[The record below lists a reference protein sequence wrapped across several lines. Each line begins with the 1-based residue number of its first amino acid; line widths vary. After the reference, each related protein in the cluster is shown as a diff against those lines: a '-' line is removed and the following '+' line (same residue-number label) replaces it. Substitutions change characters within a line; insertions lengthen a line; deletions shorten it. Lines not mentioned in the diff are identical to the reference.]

1 MADFDS
7 DTIKPLPVEPV
18 RLIAIDLDGSLLRS
32 DGTIGESTVAAVRE
46 ASAQGIRVVLATARP
61 PRGVIASYQ
70 KLALDTVQVNHN
82 GALVYDARQRKV
94 IEHLPIDASLAR
106 QVVSIARQIA
116 PKIPI
121 GVDVIDTLYCD
132 KSNNSNNDL
141 NLSHAGVTSAAG
153 LLEPVLNEPVTKVFM
168 TGEPHELAHIQ
179 MTLHEKLRARV
190 AFATSHL
197 KLLQVVAEG
206 VDKAVGLARVAGMYD
221 VPAQSVMAIGDAPN
235 DLGMFKWA
243 GLAVAVKNAWRD
255 VLKAAHFA
263 VPSNDEDGV
272 GEAIR
277 RFALS

>member
-1 MADFDS
+1 
-7 DTIKPLPVEPV
+7 
-18 RLIAIDLDGSLLRS
+18 
-32 DGTIGESTVAAVRE
+32 
-46 ASAQGIRVVLATARP
+46 
-61 PRGVIASYQ
+61 
-70 KLALDTVQVNHN
+70 
-82 GALVYDARQRKV
+82 
-94 IEHLPIDASLAR
+94 
-106 QVVSIARQIA
+106 
-116 PKIPI
+116 
-121 GVDVIDTLYCD
+121 
-132 KSNNSNNDL
+132 
-141 NLSHAGVTSAAG
+141 VTSAAG
-153 LLEPVLNEPVTKVFM
+153 LLEPVLDEPVTKIFM

-190 AFATSHL
+190 SFATSHL

-277 RFALS
+277 RFALN